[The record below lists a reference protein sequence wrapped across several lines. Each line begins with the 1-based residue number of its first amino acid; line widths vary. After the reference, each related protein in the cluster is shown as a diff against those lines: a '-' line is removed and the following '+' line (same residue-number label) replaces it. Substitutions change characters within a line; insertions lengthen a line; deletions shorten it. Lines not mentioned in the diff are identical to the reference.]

1 MTSQPLLFVVL
12 AAGKG
17 TRMNSA
23 TPKVLHRMAG
33 RSLLGHALGLAQAAG
48 ATHVGVVLG
57 PHMESVVA
65 ETRRQAPR
73 ADIFVQSEQLGTAHA
88 VLAAKAALQRH
99 RGDVIVLF
107 ADTPLLTAQTVA
119 ALRERL
125 ERGAAVAALG
135 FRAADPT
142 GYGRM
147 LTDGDGN
154 LLAIREDREASEA
167 ELTTTLC
174 NSGVMAFRTEKLV
187 PILESISNRNAKGE
201 YYLTDAVEIA
211 RGEGLTVGV
220 VECPE
225 EEVVGINSREQ
236 LAAAEAL
243 WQRRTRL
250 QDMRQ
255 GATLV
260 APETV
265 WLSYDTVIGRDVVIE
280 PNVFVGC
287 GVVIEDG
294 VTIKANCHLNGI
306 DRKSSAGI
314 RLRAGCEIGP
324 FVRLRPGADIG
335 PGAQIGNF
343 VEIKNATIEDG
354 AKASHLTYIGD
365 ARVGAHAN
373 IGAGTITCNYDGF
386 KKAHTDIGAGAF
398 IGSNSVLVAPVS
410 VGDDAY
416 VGAGSVISGRNV
428 EAGALAVVRGERR
441 DKPGWVAK
449 VRALI
454 QRRKS
459 ENKAQAGE

>member
-1 MTSQPLLFVVL
+1 M
-12 AAGKG
+12 
-17 TRMNSA
+17 
-23 TPKVLHRMAG
+23 
-33 RSLLGHALGLAQAAG
+33 
-48 ATHVGVVLG
+48 
-57 PHMESVVA
+57 
-65 ETRRQAPR
+65 
-73 ADIFVQSEQLGTAHA
+73 
-88 VLAAKAALQRH
+88 
-99 RGDVIVLF
+99 IVLF
-107 ADTPLLTAQTVA
+107 ADTPLVEPATLRRLVGTLQGGAQVA
-119 ALRERL
+119 
-125 ERGAAVAALG
+125 VLG
-135 FRAADPT
+135 FEPSDPT
-142 GYGRM
+142 GYGR
-147 LTDGDGN
+147 LICGKDGRVE
-154 LLAIREDREASEA
+154 AIREERDATDLERKIG
-167 ELTTTLC
+167 LC
-174 NSGVMAFRTEKLV
+174 NAGAMGFRV
-187 PILESISNRNAKGE
+187 PDLAGLLGRIANRNAKSE
-201 YYLTDAVEIA
+201 YYLTDAVAVAAADGLVA
-211 RGEGLTVGV
+211 RPVT
-220 VECPE
+220 CTPE

-250 QDMRQ
+250 QVMRQ